1 MVRFNRPSYRRN
13 AFDPETNMSIANSP
27 DRYGSI
33 AKALHWTTA
42 LLILVLIP
50 MGFIAKKLAE
60 ATQAGSPVVSIEVLT
75 TLFSTHKT
83 LGVVVFFVAL
93 LRILWALSQSK
104 PRALHP
110 DRRLETLAAETVHW
124 LLYGAIVL
132 VPLTGWIHHAAS
144 TGFAPI
150 WGPFGQDL
158 PMVAKSEA
166 LSVLFAAFHFAA
178 VVVMVLSLGLHIAGA
193 LKHQIIDRDT
203 TLARML
209 PNRRQPVA
217 QSAPGAGPVS
227 ITALGAGQSTSHTT
241 SDSIAPDPHH
251 KTTARTSAALAAV
264 VILAAAGTTW
274 TIEAQDHRDTAP
286 AQASVEPN
294 VAPNEN
300 DTSAASA
307 AQQQNPPQGDV
318 AQAAP
323 DANPGPTGVQ
333 NADNAPAASDL
344 PNWQVADGAL
354 TLSIQQLGNAVNGSF
369 ETWQAHILFDPD
381 ADPAQ
386 MGEIRVEI
394 DIASLSL
401 GTVSAQAMGPDYFD
415 SAAFPTAIYQ
425 ADLAEI
431 DGTLTATGTLT
442 IKDASVPLAFP
453 IDLTLAEGTATAAGS
468 FTLDRREFGIGDT
481 VPDEGTLGF
490 AVALSFNLTA
500 QHQ

>member
-13 AFDPETNMSIANSP
+13 AFDPETDMSIANSP

-42 LLILVLIP
+42 SLILLLIP

-83 LGVVVFFVAL
+83 LGVAVFFVAL

-158 PMVAKSEA
+158 PMVPKSEP
-166 LSVLFAAFHFAA
+166 LSALFAAFHFTA

-209 PNRRQPVA
+209 PSRRQSVA
-217 QSAPGAGPVS
+217 STARGADAGTGVDQFAER
-227 ITALGAGQSTSHTT
+227 TASGNTAADSH
-241 SDSIAPDPHH
+241 HM
-251 KTTARTSAALAAV
+251 TTARTSAALAAV
-264 VILAAAGTTW
+264 VILAAAGVTW
-274 TIEAQDHRDTAP
+274 TTEAQDHQDTAP

-294 VAPNEN
+294 VAPNDN
-300 DTSAASA
+300 VTSVASA
-307 AQQQNPPQGDV
+307 AQQQNPLQGDV
-318 AQAAP
+318 AQAAS
-323 DANPGPTGVQ
+323 DANP
-333 NADNAPAASDL
+333 APAAEQTAVDASATTEL
-344 PNWQVADGAL
+344 PSWQVADGAL

-369 ETWQAHILFDPD
+369 EIWQAQILFDPD
-381 ADPAQ
+381 ANPAQ

-415 SAAFPTAIYQ
+415 SAAFPTAIYH
-425 ADLAEI
+425 AHLAEI

-442 IKDASVPLAFP
+442 IKETSVPLAFP
-453 IDLTLAEGTATAAGS
+453 VDLALAEGNATAAGS
-468 FTLDRREFGIGDT
+468 FTLDRRDFGIGDT
-481 VPDEGTLGF
+481 VPDEGTLGS

-500 QHQ
+500 QRQ

>member
-1 MVRFNRPSYRRN
+1 MPL
-13 AFDPETNMSIANSP
+13 ANSP

-42 LLILVLIP
+42 LLILALIP

-60 ATQAGSPVVSIEVLT
+60 ATQSGSPVVSIEVLT

-83 LGVVVFFVAL
+83 LGVAVFFVAL

-158 PMVAKSEA
+158 PMVPKSET
-166 LSVLFAAFHFAA
+166 LSELFAAFHFAA

-209 PNRRQPVA
+209 PNRRQPMA
-217 QSAPGAGPVS
+217 QSGPGAGPESV
-227 ITALGAGQSTSHTT
+227 TAPGAGQSTNHTT
-241 SDSIAPDPHH
+241 SGSIAPAPHH
-251 KTTARTSAALAAV
+251 KTTARTSAALATV
-264 VILAAAGTTW
+264 VILVAAGVTW
-274 TIEAQDHRDTAP
+274 TTEAQDHRDTAP

-294 VAPNEN
+294 VATN
-300 DTSAASA
+300 DSNTSVASSA
-307 AQQQNPPQGDV
+307 LQQNASQGDV
-318 AQAAP
+318 AQDTSNTNPAP
-323 DANPGPTGVQ
+323 TAVQ
-333 NADNAPAASDL
+333 TAENATATADL
-344 PNWQVADGAL
+344 PSWQVTEGAL
-354 TLSIQQLGNAVNGSF
+354 NLTIQQLGNAVSGNF
-369 ETWQAHILFDPD
+369 EIWQAQILFDPE

-425 ADLAEI
+425 ADLAEV

-442 IKDASVPLAFP
+442 IKETSVPLAFP
-453 IDLTLAEGTATAAGS
+453 VDLTLAESTATASGS
-468 FTLDRREFGIGDT
+468 FTLDRRDFGIGDT

-490 AVALSFNLTA
+490 EVALSFNLTA
-500 QHQ
+500 QRQ

>member
-1 MVRFNRPSYRRN
+1 MPL
-13 AFDPETNMSIANSP
+13 ANSP
-27 DRYGSI
+27 NRYGSI

-42 LLILVLIP
+42 ALILVLIP
-50 MGFIAKKLAE
+50 MGFIAKNLAI
-60 ATQAGSPVVSIEVLT
+60 ATQTGSPVVSIEVLT

-83 LGVVVFFVAL
+83 LGVAVFFVAL

-158 PMVAKSEA
+158 PLVPKSEP
-166 LSVLFAAFHFAA
+166 LSELFAAFHFAA

-209 PNRRQPVA
+209 PSRRQLVVQSSPAVA
-217 QSAPGAGPVS
+217 PEADLGSA
-227 ITALGAGQSTSHTT
+227 AGQSANHTA
-241 SDSIAPDPHH
+241 SGSITPDPHH

-264 VILAAAGTTW
+264 VILAAAGVTW
-274 TIEAQDHRDTAP
+274 TTETQDHRDTAP

-294 VAPNEN
+294 VATNDS
-300 DTSAASA
+300 DTSVASS
-307 AQQQNPPQGDV
+307 AQQQNPPKGDV
-318 AQAAP
+318 AQDTSNTNPAPTAA
-323 DANPGPTGVQ
+323 Q
-333 NADNAPAASDL
+333 SADSPAATADL
-344 PNWQVADGAL
+344 PSWQVADGVLNL
-354 TLSIQQLGNAVNGSF
+354 TIQQLGNAVNGNF
-369 ETWQAHILFDPD
+369 ETWQAKILFDPD

-394 DIASLSL
+394 GIASLSL

-425 ADLAEI
+425 ADLAEV

-442 IKDASVPLAFP
+442 IKEISVPLAFP
-453 IDLTLAEGTATAAGS
+453 VDLTLAESTATAAGS
-468 FTLDRREFGIGDT
+468 FTLDRRDFGIGDT

-500 QHQ
+500 QRQ

>member
-1 MVRFNRPSYRRN
+1 MPL
-13 AFDPETNMSIANSP
+13 ANSP

-42 LLILVLIP
+42 LLILALIP
-50 MGFIAKKLAE
+50 MGFIAKNLAI
-60 ATQAGSPVVSIEVLT
+60 ATQTGSPVVSIEVLT

-83 LGVVVFFVAL
+83 LGVAVFFVAL
-93 LRILWALSQSK
+93 LRILWALSQPK

-158 PMVAKSEA
+158 PLVPKSET
-166 LSVLFAAFHFAA
+166 LSELFAAFHFAA

-209 PNRRQPVA
+209 PNRRQLVVQSGPAVA
-217 QSAPGAGPVS
+217 PEADLGSATSQSA
-227 ITALGAGQSTSHTT
+227 SHT
-241 SDSIAPDPHH
+241 SSGSIAPDPHH

-264 VILAAAGTTW
+264 VILAAAGVTW
-274 TIEAQDHRDTAP
+274 TTEAQDHRDTAP
-286 AQASVEPN
+286 ALASVESN
-294 VAPNEN
+294 VAANDS
-300 DTSAASA
+300 DTSVARS
-307 AQQQNPPQGDV
+307 AQQQTASQGDV
-318 AQAAP
+318 AQDSSDTNPAP
-323 DANPGPTGVQ
+323 TAVQ
-333 NADNAPAASDL
+333 TTDSASATADL
-344 PNWQVADGAL
+344 PSWQVAEGAL
-354 TLSIQQLGNAVNGSF
+354 NLTIQQLGNAVSGNF
-369 ETWQAHILFDPD
+369 EIWQAQILFDPE

-401 GTVSAQAMGPDYFD
+401 GTVSAQALGPDYFD

-425 ADLAEI
+425 ADLAEV
-431 DGTLTATGTLT
+431 DGTLTGTGTLT
-442 IKDASVPLAFP
+442 IKETSVPLAFP
-453 IDLTLAEGTATAAGS
+453 VDLTLAESTATASGS
-468 FTLDRREFGIGDT
+468 FTLDRRDFGIGDT

-490 AVALSFNLTA
+490 EVALSFNLTA
-500 QHQ
+500 QRQ

>member
-1 MVRFNRPSYRRN
+1 MPL
-13 AFDPETNMSIANSP
+13 ANSP

-42 LLILVLIP
+42 LLILALIP
-50 MGFIAKKLAE
+50 MGFIAKNLAI
-60 ATQAGSPVVSIEVLT
+60 ATQTGSPVVSIEVLT

-83 LGVVVFFVAL
+83 LGVAVFFVAL
-93 LRILWALSQSK
+93 LRILWALSQPK

-158 PMVAKSEA
+158 PLVPKSEP
-166 LSVLFAAFHFAA
+166 LSELFAAFHFAA

-193 LKHQIIDRDT
+193 LKHQIIDRDI

-209 PNRRQPVA
+209 PNRQVVA
-217 QSAPGAGPVS
+217 QSGPGAAPE
-227 ITALGAGQSTSHTT
+227 TDLGSAAGQSANHTA
-241 SDSIAPDPHH
+241 SGSITRDPHQ

-264 VILAAAGTTW
+264 VILAAAGVTW
-274 TIEAQDHRDTAP
+274 ITETQDHRDTAP

-294 VAPNEN
+294 VAAN
-300 DTSAASA
+300 DNSTSVASS
-307 AQQQNPPQGDV
+307 AQQPNASQGDV
-318 AQAAP
+318 AQDTSDTNPAP
-323 DANPGPTGVQ
+323 DAVQ
-333 NADNAPAASDL
+333 TTDSATATADL
-344 PNWQVADGAL
+344 PSWQVAEGAL
-354 TLSIQQLGNAVNGSF
+354 NLSIQQLGNAVNGSF
-369 ETWQAHILFDPD
+369 ETWQAQILFDPD

-442 IKDASVPLAFP
+442 IKETSVPLAFP
-453 IDLTLAEGTATAAGS
+453 VDLTLAESTATASGS
-468 FTLDRREFGIGDT
+468 FTLDRRDFGIGDT
-481 VPDEGTLGF
+481 VP
-490 AVALSFNLTA
+490 
-500 QHQ
+500 

>member
-1 MVRFNRPSYRRN
+1 M
-13 AFDPETNMSIANSP
+13 
-27 DRYGSI
+27 
-33 AKALHWTTA
+33 
-42 LLILVLIP
+42 
-50 MGFIAKKLAE
+50 
-60 ATQAGSPVVSIEVLT
+60 
-75 TLFSTHKT
+75 
-83 LGVVVFFVAL
+83 
-93 LRILWALSQSK
+93 
-104 PRALHP
+104 
-110 DRRLETLAAETVHW
+110 HW

-158 PMVAKSEA
+158 PLVPKSEA
-166 LSVLFAAFHFAA
+166 LSALFAAFHFTA

-209 PNRRQPVA
+209 PNRRQSVAPVGPRSGA
-217 QSAPGAGPVS
+217 SDDHSSRRRSICRVAPPLATLP
-227 ITALGAGQSTSHTT
+227 
-241 SDSIAPDPHH
+241 PDPHH

-264 VILAAAGTTW
+264 VILAAAGVTW

-286 AQASVEPN
+286 SQASVEPN
-294 VAPNEN
+294 VAPNDN
-300 DTSAASA
+300 DTSVASA
-307 AQQQNPPQGDV
+307 AQQQNPPQEAV

-323 DANPGPTGVQ
+323 DANTAPTGVQ

-344 PNWQVADGAL
+344 PSWQVADGAL

-369 ETWQAHILFDPD
+369 ETWQAQILFDPD

-386 MGEIRVEI
+386 MGQIRVEI

-401 GTVSAQAMGPDYFD
+401 GTVSAQAMGSDYFD
-415 SAAFPTAIYQ
+415 SAAFPTALYQ

-431 DGTLTATGTLT
+431 DGTLTATGTLQ
-442 IKDASVPLAFP
+442 IKETSVPLAFP

-468 FTLDRREFGIGDT
+468 FTLDRRDFGIGDT

-500 QHQ
+500 QRQ

>member
-1 MVRFNRPSYRRN
+1 MPL
-13 AFDPETNMSIANSP
+13 ANSP

-42 LLILVLIP
+42 ALILVLIP
-50 MGFIAKKLAE
+50 MGFIAKNLAI
-60 ATQAGSPVVSIEVLT
+60 ATQTGSPLVSIEVLT

-83 LGVVVFFVAL
+83 LGVAVFFVAL

-158 PMVAKSEA
+158 PLVPKSEP
-166 LSVLFAAFHFAA
+166 LSELFAAFHFAA

-209 PNRRQPVA
+209 PNRRQLVVQSGLGVVPKA
-217 QSAPGAGPVS
+217 DLGSATGQSA
-227 ITALGAGQSTSHTT
+227 SHTASGT
-241 SDSIAPDPHH
+241 IAPDPHH
-251 KTTARTSAALAAV
+251 KTTARTSAALATV
-264 VILAAAGTTW
+264 VILAAAGVTW
-274 TIEAQDHRDTAP
+274 TTEAQDHRDTAP

-294 VAPNEN
+294 VAAN
-300 DTSAASA
+300 DNASSVA
-307 AQQQNPPQGDV
+307 SSAQQQNLPKGDV
-318 AQAAP
+318 AQDTSNTNPAP
-323 DANPGPTGVQ
+323 TDVQ
-333 NADNAPAASDL
+333 TTENATATADL
-344 PNWQVADGAL
+344 PSWQVADGAL
-354 TLSIQQLGNAVNGSF
+354 NLSIQQLGNAVNGSF
-369 ETWQAHILFDPD
+369 ETWQAQILFDPD

-415 SAAFPTAIYQ
+415 SATFPTAIYQ

-431 DGTLTATGTLT
+431 DSTLIATGTLT
-442 IKDASVPLAFP
+442 IKETSVPLAFP
-453 IDLTLAEGTATAAGS
+453 VDLTLSEGTATAAGS
-468 FTLDRREFGIGDT
+468 FTLDRRDFGIGDT

-500 QHQ
+500 QRQ

>member
-13 AFDPETNMSIANSP
+13 AFDPETDMSIANSP

-42 LLILVLIP
+42 LLILALIP

-60 ATQAGSPVVSIEVLT
+60 VTQAGSPVVSIEVLT

-83 LGVVVFFVAL
+83 LGVAVFFVAL
-93 LRILWALSQSK
+93 LRIFWALSQSK

-209 PNRRQPVA
+209 PNRRQPMARSGPGSGPESVT
-217 QSAPGAGPVS
+217 AP
-227 ITALGAGQSTSHTT
+227 GAGQSTSHTT

-264 VILAAAGTTW
+264 VILAAAGVTW
-274 TIEAQDHRDTAP
+274 TIEAEDHRDTAP
-286 AQASVEPN
+286 SQASVEPN
-294 VAPNEN
+294 IATN
-300 DTSAASA
+300 DSNTSVESS

-318 AQAAP
+318 AQSVSETTPPAA
-323 DANPGPTGVQ
+323 AQT
-333 NADNAPAASDL
+333 ADIAPATSDL
-344 PNWQVADGAL
+344 PSWQVADGAL
-354 TLSIQQLGNAVNGSF
+354 NLSIQQLGNAVNGSF
-369 ETWQAHILFDPD
+369 EIWQGQILFDPD
-381 ADPAQ
+381 ANPAQ

-425 ADLAEI
+425 AHLAEV

-442 IKDASVPLAFP
+442 IKETSVPLAFP
-453 IDLTLAEGTATAAGS
+453 VDLTLAEGSATAAGS
-468 FTLDRREFGIGDT
+468 FTLDRRDFGIGDT

-490 AVALSFNLTA
+490 TVALSFNLTA
-500 QHQ
+500 QRQ